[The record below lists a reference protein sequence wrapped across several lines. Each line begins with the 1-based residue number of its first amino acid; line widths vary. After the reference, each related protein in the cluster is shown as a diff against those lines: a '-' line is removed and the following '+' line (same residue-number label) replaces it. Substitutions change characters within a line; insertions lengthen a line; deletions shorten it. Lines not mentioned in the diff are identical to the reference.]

1 MKVTNTLMFGA
12 LGAVSGFLSAV
23 ATDTLQHYYQW
34 SDAPWYTAGI
44 MFGIFIAIGILMRR
58 DREAT
63 LLFRLPLW
71 IVGSTASYF
80 IAVKTVQLLIE
91 GTNVAPRYGE
101 FLIAGGAGALAML
114 ASFSIL
120 LFGLELKELG
130 ILVVFGTAL
139 GLTWFLGDPA
149 SELWYQKQFFT
160 LYVCWQTGMA
170 LGLGMALDRR
180 RS

>member
-1 MKVTNTLMFGA
+1 MKIGNTLMFGVFGV
-12 LGAVSGFLSAV
+12 LSGFLSAV

-34 SDAPWYTAGI
+34 NDAPWYTAGI
-44 MFGIFIAIGILMRR
+44 VFGVFIAIGILMRR

-71 IVGSTASYF
+71 VVGSTASYF
-80 IAVKTVQLLIE
+80 VAVKTVQLLIE
-91 GTNVAPRYGE
+91 GTNVAPSYGE
-101 FLIAGGAGALAML
+101 FLIAGAAGGLAML

-130 ILVVFGTAL
+130 VLVVLGATL

-149 SELWYQKQFFT
+149 SEIWYQKQLFM

-170 LGLGMALDRR
+170 LGLGAALDRR
-180 RS
+180 R

>member
-1 MKVTNTLMFGA
+1 MKVGNTFMFGA
-12 LGAVSGFLSAV
+12 LGVFSGFLSTV

-34 SDAPWYTAGI
+34 NDAPWYTAGI
-44 MFGIFIAIGILMRR
+44 VFGLFIAIGILMRR

-71 IVGSTASYF
+71 IIGSTTSYF
-80 IAVKTVQLLIE
+80 LAVKTVQLLIE
-91 GTNVAPRYGE
+91 GTNVAPSYGE
-101 FLIAGGAGALAML
+101 FLIAGAVGALAML

-130 ILVVFGTAL
+130 ILVVLGAAL
-139 GLTWFLGDPA
+139 GLSWFAGDPA
-149 SELWYQKQFFT
+149 SELWYQKQIFV
-160 LYVCWQTGMA
+160 LYISWQTGMA

-180 RS
+180 G